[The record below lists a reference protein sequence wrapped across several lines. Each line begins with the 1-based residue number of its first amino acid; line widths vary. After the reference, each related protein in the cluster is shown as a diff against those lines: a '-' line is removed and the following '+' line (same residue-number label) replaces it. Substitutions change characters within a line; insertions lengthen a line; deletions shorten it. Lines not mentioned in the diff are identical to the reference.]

1 MAQELALP
9 SWRKFELIL
18 LLLSISISTILALN
32 KELSEKLFV
41 MYFWPTQQRIIEAL
55 WCSSYF
61 WRNMLKALSLNLSMQ
76 NSLY

>member
-1 MAQELALP
+1 MAQEPALP

-41 MYFWPTQQRIIEAL
+41 GTSGQLNKELQRLFGAL
-55 WCSSYF
+55 AIF
-61 WRNMLKALSLNLSMQ
+61 GGNMLKALHSNL
-76 NSLY
+76 